1 MIFQIDLSVITA
13 GQERELAKAID
24 LISSEGHYLDCTSE
38 VYEYI
43 ETKVLVNVYLG
54 TISIDE
60 IRKNR
65 EMFAPTA
72 LKRKYCTTILVGY
85 GVNMLTIKEILF
97 MLYKQS
103 KLVLENGTYDWN
115 TVKRW
120 VDVLKN
126 DRNYKSLNQM
136 VMKSIDTHKLV
147 GEHAGGAGGI
157 RQRIEALQ
165 SEYGENVSRHKLFA
179 VFDSDKISETDTGN
193 HNEKL
198 ISYLSEHNFLWHEL
212 YKREIENYYSVET
225 YRLAGLVKDMDSLAE
240 LNSLTPQAYD
250 YLDIEKS
257 NNFSYT
263 KKHMSLLAK
272 YMDGNRLVER
282 VNHHIRPDGINEIQE
297 IILLLAKY
305 V

>member
-1 MIFQIDLSVITA
+1 MIFQIDLSVIA
-13 GQERELAKAID
+13 AKQDRELAKAID
-24 LISSEGHYLDCTSE
+24 LISSEGHYLDCTSQ

-43 ETKVLVNVYLG
+43 ETKVLVNAYLG

-60 IRKNR
+60 IRKNK

-72 LKRKYCTTILVGY
+72 LKRNYCTTILVGY
-85 GVNMLTIKEILF
+85 GVNMLTINEVLF
-97 MLYKQS
+97 MLSKQS
-103 KLVLENGTYDWN
+103 KLVLENGTYDWS

-136 VMKSIDTHKLV
+136 VMRSIDTHKLV
-147 GEHAGGAGGI
+147 VEHAGGAGGI
-157 RQRIEALQ
+157 RQRMEALQ
-165 SEYGENVSRHKLFA
+165 SEYGENVARHKLLT
-179 VFDSDKISETDTGN
+179 VFDSDKISETDAGN

-198 ISYLSEHNFLWHEL
+198 ISFLSECNFLWHEL
-212 YKREIENYYSVET
+212 YKREMENYYSVKT
-225 YRLAGLVKDMDSLAE
+225 YRLAGLVKDESLDE

-257 NNFSYT
+257 DNLSYT
-263 KKHMSLLAK
+263 KRHMPLLAK
-272 YMDGNRLVER
+272 YMDGDRLAER
-282 VNHHIRPDGINEIQE
+282 VSHHIRPDGINEIQE